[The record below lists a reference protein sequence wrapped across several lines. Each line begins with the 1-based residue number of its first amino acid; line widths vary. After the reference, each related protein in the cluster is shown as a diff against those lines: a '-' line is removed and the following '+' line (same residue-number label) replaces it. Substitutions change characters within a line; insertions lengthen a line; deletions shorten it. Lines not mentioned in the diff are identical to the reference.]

1 MIKSKRARAWLSLP
15 LCSVGLVS
23 AEGSGRCSLF
33 SRQHIHT
40 FDGVIY
46 EFPGDCSY
54 MLAGDC
60 QHRSFSILGKSS
72 HTHKH
77 CFSSIKQAMAK
88 FVHSQDEKMPAL
100 CACLRLGDS
109 SHGKRKGVTLFLGEF
124 FELHLSV
131 DGTLSQGA
139 ERYKWKIS
147 YSK

>member
-1 MIKSKRARAWLSLP
+1 MSSLETAATCWRETANTEASP
-15 LCSVGLVS
+15 YWVK
-23 AEGSGRCSLF
+23 A
-33 SRQHIHT
+33 
-40 FDGVIY
+40 
-46 EFPGDCSY
+46 
-54 MLAGDC
+54 
-60 QHRSFSILGKSS
+60 S

-100 CACLRLGDS
+100 CACLRLGDF

-139 ERYKWKIS
+139 ERYK
-147 YSK
+147 